1 MFGTSTGGIIAIM
14 LGRLRMSIKDCISTY
29 SSLGGEVFGKKQP
42 FYLLGQNKYDCTKLE
57 RIIRDVAKSNSR
69 NPKNDPLMADTSV
82 LNRSHQPREQRV
94 QNRCIPC
101 RVGVFAVQSDAD
113 MKVHMFR
120 SYFNRTPPSANALDD
135 LTISLHR
142 QPRDIPIWKIARA
155 TSAAPSYFKSMK
167 VDGLRLMDGGL
178 LANNP
183 SQLARNEVISM
194 HRYHPSGSCKPP
206 TGETSGN
213 GADGIRFLVSL
224 GTGKQANQH
233 ITRNLLSV
241 VKFALKQMTNPE
253 VVHKNL
259 QDSLDPRMYYRF
271 NVEEGLKKMNL
282 DEWIV
287 KGENNVTLSKMKD
300 AVSDYFDDGVVRD
313 RARAL
318 ARELVEH
325 RRARRIPGHEWFRNL
340 TVSSGLPPSPIDDR
354 YRSEDNGL
362 PNGIT
367 NGIPSG
373 DRRVSLP
380 EPLHGAVELH
390 TPVPESL
397 TGRMTPEL
405 APGSPIQ
412 NSTQSL
418 PTSPTTRPY
427 DSAMPL
433 QGEWSGS
440 SPQA

>member
-1 MFGTSTGGIIAIM
+1 M
-14 LGRLRMSIKDCISTY
+14 
-29 SSLGGEVFGKKQP
+29 
-42 FYLLGQNKYDCTKLE
+42 N
-57 RIIRDVAKSNSR
+57 
-69 NPKNDPLMADTSV
+69 
-82 LNRSHQPREQRV
+82 
-94 QNRCIPC
+94 
-101 RVGVFAVQSDAD
+101 
-113 MKVHMFR
+113 
-120 SYFNRTPPSANALDD
+120 
-135 LTISLHR
+135 
-142 QPRDIPIWKIARA
+142 
-155 TSAAPSYFKSMK
+155 

-206 TGETSGN
+206 TGGSSEN
-213 GADGIRFLVSL
+213 GTDGIRLLVSL
-224 GTGKQANQH
+224 GTGKQASQQ
-233 ITRNLLSV
+233 ISRGWTKLLRV
-241 VKFALKQMTNPE
+241 VKFALGQMTDPE
-253 VVHKNL
+253 PVHIHL
-259 QDSLDPRMYYRF
+259 RDSLDPGMYYRF
-271 NVEEGLKKMNL
+271 NVEEGLRKMNL

-300 AVSDYFDDGVVRD
+300 AVSEYFQDGAVRD
-313 RARAL
+313 RAIAL
-318 ARELVEH
+318 AKELVEH
-325 RRARRIPGHEWFRNL
+325 RRARRNPGHEWFRNL

-354 YRSEDNGL
+354 YRSEDNDL
-362 PNGIT
+362 PNGTT

-373 DRRVSLP
+373 DRRGSLP

-390 TPVPESL
+390 TPVPEIP
-397 TGRMTPEL
+397 TGRMIPEL

-440 SPQA
+440 SPQDRQYHTPS